1 MLPRERLL
9 PWGWPLPAERRPY
22 PESHRPPDGILPTR
36 GLPQAGMQCK
46 RRLDGEEDE
55 RPRVKR
61 QLTAADQDEWASV
74 SAALWAYYHQHR
86 HTEDLLARK
95 LELHE
100 RLLGKL
106 RTLFPQCCLYIV
118 GSSLTGFGSNRSDA
132 DMCLVIT
139 MDQVDQKRQAKAILT
154 RVARLLTKTGWC
166 MGGRPEVIHAK
177 VPIVRFR
184 DRTTGVEVDINVN
197 NVVGLRNTR
206 LLQCYAQLD
215 SRTAPLVLAVKAW
228 ASRRHINEA
237 KHGTLSSYSLALMV
251 IQYLQCGCEPAVL
264 PSLQKMQP
272 GRFCSDGD
280 VRLLRLGEDL
290 PPWQSANTQSL
301 GALFIGF
308 LDYFANRFGFSR
320 SCVSVRQGAPI
331 SRLEAVSATG
341 TARRSQWKY
350 ICVEEPFDQS
360 NTARAVYNWDM
371 YQLIVRAFHDT
382 LEQLQKSH
390 SPECLLLHSC

>member
-1 MLPRERLL
+1 ML
-9 PWGWPLPAERRPY
+9 A
-22 PESHRPPDGILPTR
+22 TR
-36 GLPQAGMQCK
+36 GIPQAGRQCK
-46 RRLDGEEDE
+46 RRWEDEEEE
-55 RPRVKR
+55 RPRLKR
-61 QLTAADQDEWASV
+61 QLTVPDQDEWAPV
-74 SAALWAYYHQHR
+74 SAALWAHYHQHR

-95 LELHE
+95 LELHG

-106 RTLFPQCCLYIV
+106 RTLFPQCGLYIV
-118 GSSLTGFGSNRSDA
+118 GSSLTGFGSNKSDA
-132 DMCLVIT
+132 DMCLMIT
-139 MDQVDQKRQAKAILT
+139 MDQVDQQRQAKPILT
-154 RVARLLTKTGWC
+154 RVARLLTRTGWC

-184 DRTTGVEVDINVN
+184 DRTTGVEVDMNVN

-215 SRTAPLVLAVKAW
+215 PRTAPLVLAVKAW
-228 ASRRHINEA
+228 ASGRHINEA

-290 PPWQSANTQSL
+290 PPWHSANTQSL
-301 GALFIGF
+301 GALFVGF

-371 YQLIVRAFHDT
+371 YQQIVRAFHDT
-382 LEQLQKSH
+382 LEQLQSSR
-390 SPECLLLHSC
+390 SPECLLLPLC